1 MSFWHKVR
9 QREKQR
15 LGGRAGWLGRHHGG
29 VRREGDGTRGP
40 GQGRSSPGTPVR
52 WAGLASVEGCSL
64 RGALTSQDPPA
75 GPRVR
80 ARPSRGPRG
89 VPTPSPSD
97 FPRHSLSLVKSP
109 RQVSRDIRFQER
121 KCAGHV

>member
-52 WAGLASVEGCSL
+52 WAGLASVEARSPG
-64 RGALTSQDPPA
+64 GALTSQDPPA
-75 GPRVR
+75 GPRGR
-80 ARPSRGPRG
+80 ARPSRGRG
-89 VPTPSPSD
+89 GRQHLPLLISHVTHSP
-97 FPRHSLSLVKSP
+97 
-109 RQVSRDIRFQER
+109 
-121 KCAGHV
+121 

>member
-29 VRREGDGTRGP
+29 VRREGDGTRGA

-52 WAGLASVEGCSL
+52 WAGLASAEGRSL
-64 RGALTSQDPPA
+64 RRALTSQDPPA
-75 GPRVR
+75 GPRGR
-80 ARPSRGPRG
+80 ARPSRGLGGCQHLPLLISH
-89 VPTPSPSD
+89 VTHSP
-97 FPRHSLSLVKSP
+97 
-109 RQVSRDIRFQER
+109 
-121 KCAGHV
+121 

>member
-9 QREKQR
+9 QREKQH

-29 VRREGDGTRGP
+29 VRREGDGTRGA

-52 WAGLASVEGCSL
+52 WARLASAEGRSL
-64 RGALTSQDPPA
+64 CRALTSQDPA
-75 GPRVR
+75 GR
-80 ARPSRGPRG
+80 APGQDEAFAWPRG
-89 VPTPSPSD
+89 APTPSPSD

>member
-29 VRREGDGTRGP
+29 VRREGDGTRGA
-40 GQGRSSPGTPVR
+40 GQGRSSPGTPER
-52 WAGLASVEGCSL
+52 WVGLASAEGCSL
-64 RGALTSQDPPA
+64 RGALTSQDPA
-75 GPRVR
+75 GR
-80 ARPSRGPRG
+80 APGQGEAFAWPRG
-89 VPTPSPSD
+89 APTPSPSD

-109 RQVSRDIRFQER
+109 QQVSRDIRFQER

>member
-52 WAGLASVEGCSL
+52 WAGLASVEGRSL
-64 RGALTSQDPPA
+64 CRALTSQDPAGRALGQGEAFTWPA
-75 GPRVR
+75 GG
-80 ARPSRGPRG
+80 AN
-89 VPTPSPSD
+89 T
-97 FPRHSLSLVKSP
+97 FP
-109 RQVSRDIRFQER
+109 F
-121 KCAGHV
+121 

>member
-52 WAGLASVEGCSL
+52 WAGLASAEGCSL

-75 GPRVR
+75 GPGAGRGLRV
-80 ARPSRGPRG
+80 ARGGRQHLPLLISH
-89 VPTPSPSD
+89 VTHSP
-97 FPRHSLSLVKSP
+97 
-109 RQVSRDIRFQER
+109 
-121 KCAGHV
+121 